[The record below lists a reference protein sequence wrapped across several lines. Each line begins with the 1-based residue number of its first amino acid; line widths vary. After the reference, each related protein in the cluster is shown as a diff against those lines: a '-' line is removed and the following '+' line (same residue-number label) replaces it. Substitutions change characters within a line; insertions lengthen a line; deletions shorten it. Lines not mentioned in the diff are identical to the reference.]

1 LGGASHYPDIQ
12 GGFPQEAPMNIFTA
26 LAKAGPIFLLLFFS
40 CTCFALDP
48 PASSSTAS
56 FKESVTPLLQLNNS
70 VESLVKRVSPSV
82 VQIVVSGFRPIE
94 ESIHGQTGFVIG
106 KQKGLG
112 SGAIISSD
120 GYILTNAHVVIGSRK
135 VQVILP
141 NLTTTTNT
149 ELEQL
154 AWSGRTLDA
163 NVVGTSPELDLA
175 LLKVNAQGLLALT
188 IGDYGKV
195 QQGEMVFA
203 FGSPSGLR
211 NTVTMGV
218 VSAVARQLDPDSPLV
233 FIQTDA
239 PINPGNSG
247 GPLVNVNGELVG
259 INTFILTQS
268 GGNEG
273 LGFAIPS
280 AILRFAYPQLRQY
293 GHLHRGVMGIK
304 VQAVTPA
311 IAAGLSLSRDWGV
324 IIADVLP
331 DSPGETAGLKI
342 QDIIISMNGKHIDSL
357 PIFGINLFTI
367 NPGEK
372 IKLEALRGTEKLSFE
387 VPVIEQKRE
396 VDRLQDMAD
405 PEANLIKKLGVIGLE
420 IDAKVLELVS
430 DLRLDAGVMVVGR
443 MFSSDEL
450 ENNLMAGDV
459 IHAVNGLAISGL
471 KDLNEALDA
480 VKSPKPTVLQIE
492 REGKFSY
499 LTIQME

>member
-1 LGGASHYPDIQ
+1 MKIIAV
-12 GGFPQEAPMNIFTA
+12 MTKA
-26 LAKAGPIFLLLFFS
+26 LPIFLLLPCYTFFP
-40 CTCFALDP
+40 LDTP
-48 PASSSTAS
+48 SSSSTAADKQS
-56 FKESVTPLLQLNNS
+56 MTSLVQLNNS
-70 VESLVKRVSPSV
+70 IESLVKRVSPSV
-82 VQIVVSGFRPIE
+82 VQIAVSGFRPLE
-94 ESIHGQTGFVIG
+94 ESSRGQTGVVMG
-106 KQKGLG
+106 KQRGLG

-120 GYILTNAHVVIGSRK
+120 GFILTNAHVVIGSRK
-135 VQVILP
+135 VQVILS
-141 NLTTTTNT
+141 NSAITTNT
-149 ELEQL
+149 ELQQL
-154 AWSGRTLDA
+154 ASSGRTLDA
-163 NVVGTSPELDLA
+163 KVAGISPELDLA
-175 LLKVNAQGLLALT
+175 LLKVNAQGLSALT

-195 QQGEMVFA
+195 QQGELVFA

-247 GPLVNVNGELVG
+247 GPLVNVNGELIG

-280 AILRFAYPQLRQY
+280 AILQFAYPQLRQY
-293 GHLHRGVMGIK
+293 GHLHRGIMGIK
-304 VQAVTPA
+304 VQAITPA
-311 IAAGLSLSRDWGV
+311 MSAGLSLSRDWGV

-331 DSPGETAGLKI
+331 NSPGEQVGLKI
-342 QDIIISMNGKHIDSL
+342 QDIILSMNGKHIDSL
-357 PIFGINLFTI
+357 PIFGINLFMI

-372 IKLEALRGTEKLSFE
+372 INLEVLRGTGKLSFE

-405 PEANLIKKLGVIGLE
+405 PEDNLIKKLGVIVLE
-420 IDAKVLELVS
+420 VDAKVLELVS
-430 DLRLDAGVMVVGR
+430 DLRLASGVMVVGR
-443 MFSSDEL
+443 MVSSDEW
-450 ENNLMAGDV
+450 ENDLMAGDV
-459 IHAVNGLAISGL
+459 IHAVNGLAISSL
-471 KDLNEALDA
+471 KDLDDALDA
-480 VKSPKPTVLQIE
+480 IKPPKPAVLQIE